1 MSLSESASAI
11 PTSVVGR
18 RLEIRRWL
26 VPLLIVAGVG
36 AAIGAYYV
44 FAASGGDVA
53 DEPGAGLTATVVRGP
68 MVVSITGADSTVDV
82 AKRSVIRNEL
92 DWPAIIEEVVPDG
105 TEVDE
110 GDVVIKF
117 ECTRLEDALEDSE
130 VAVEKAS
137 LSHQQAAENLKL
149 KRKEMDNNIR
159 KAKQTVADAKADLA
173 KYLDDNGEWETT
185 EDKARSD
192 IDLARADLLLAEGK
206 LKFKIKVNTDPE
218 LNKPYSKSE
227 IAADTLGVDRLK
239 KKVKE
244 AESALYLLKTYDYP
258 RQVRTRKDAVTDADL
273 ELERAKLIAA
283 TEISLAQAELDTS
296 KTLLEKAREK
306 LDEYKE
312 DTELRVSVKATVT
325 GRVVYYTGS
334 YYSRRETNISVE
346 VGEEIPPRQQIMII
360 PDMST
365 LEIRTKIMETLV
377 NDLEAG
383 KTKVLVGIRAWP
395 GLGKLPAILKW
406 RAPQAD
412 QQHPWRSSG
421 TKMYSAIIELENRN
435 IPGVWPGMNAE
446 VELIIHE
453 LKDVLSVPI
462 ASVFSEQE
470 KSYCW
475 RVNSGPPE
483 RVEVVIGATN
493 EQSAEIKSGLKEGD
507 RVMLIAP
514 QTSGKENGGGGVV
527 RGANGKKPEKSA
539 AGGKPSGKPSTR
551 PAGKF
556 GRRDKASAPSGGGSR
571 RGASRGDRKPR
582 AGGKPPSKRKT
593 GS

>member
-1 MSLSESASAI
+1 MA
-11 PTSVVGR
+11 VVRSGGVR
-18 RLEIRRWL
+18 KWL
-26 VPLLIVAGVG
+26 LPLLVVAGIG
-36 AAIGAYYV
+36 AAGGGYYYTTSGDED
-44 FAASGGDVA
+44 AS
-53 DEPGAGLTATVVRGP
+53 EPSAGLTATVKRGP
-68 MVVSITGADSTVDV
+68 MLVSITGSDSTVDV
-82 AKRSVIRNEL
+82 AERLVIRNEL

-105 TEVDE
+105 TEVKK

-117 ECTRLEDALEDSE
+117 KCTNLEDALENAE
-130 VAVEKAS
+130 VAVEKAT
-137 LSHQQAAENLKL
+137 LAYQQFVENLKL
-149 KRKEMDNNIR
+149 KRKEMDNKIR
-159 KAKQTVADAKADLA
+159 KATQTVADAKADLA

-185 EDKARSD
+185 EDKAKSD
-192 IDLARADLLLAEGK
+192 IDLARADLMLAEGK

-258 RQVRTRKDAVTDADL
+258 REVRNRKDAVVDAEL
-273 ELERAKLIAA
+273 ELERTRLIAA
-283 TEISLAQAELDTS
+283 TQISLAQAEVDTQ
-296 KTLLEKAREK
+296 KTLLEKAQEK

-346 VGEEIPPRQQIMII
+346 VGEEIPPRQQLMII

-421 TKMYSAIIELENRN
+421 TKMYSAIIELENRS

-453 LKDVLSVPI
+453 LEDVLSVPI

-475 RVNSGPPE
+475 RVNGGPPE

-527 RGANGKKPEKSA
+527 RSADGKKPEKSA
-539 AGGKPSGKPSTR
+539 GGGAQSGKPSDKPADKPSDKPADKPGERGKASGPPRGEGRGR
-551 PAGKF
+551 PAG
-556 GRRDKASAPSGGGSR
+556 G
-571 RGASRGDRKPR
+571 GDRKPR
-582 AGGKPPSKRKT
+582 EGGSRPPAKRKT